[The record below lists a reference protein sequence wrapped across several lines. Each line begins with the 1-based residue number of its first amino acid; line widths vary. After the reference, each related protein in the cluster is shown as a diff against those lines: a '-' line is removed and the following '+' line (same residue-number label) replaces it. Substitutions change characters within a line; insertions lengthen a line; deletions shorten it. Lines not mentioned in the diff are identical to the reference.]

1 VPGERVCHA
10 VQIAAAR
17 SVSIAVR
24 HLKPAIA
31 AVLCAGALSAAFAAP
46 ASAGQIVWVRGA
58 ASGGGSL
65 WAAND
70 DGTYPHELLAAT
82 SSPLSIQLPGAT
94 LGDPDVFQAGGATV
108 LFSASASADAT
119 ACPAACALTFSLTA
133 GALTRQSPASSAMP
147 AGAVYEQQPRL
158 LKGGQMV
165 DRYIVYPSVT
175 AAAVAGASQE
185 GLYVRPLSAANPGT
199 AGTAWADTAA
209 EALPSS
215 ADPAPDPAN
224 PALIAWVENQDPSCS
239 EYVSNGSPVCQ
250 YAILVGGASA
260 SPAPA
265 VAIFDDESRGGHGPS
280 SLSWSSNGRTLLIV
294 DDQAPND
301 GIYTVSA
308 STSKSPASKAVTE
321 VIAEPPGW
329 TFGQARFAG
338 SRIVF
343 DAHGAGHDTPGTSD
357 IYSISASCD
366 SGTCAFPLNAT
377 NLTRDAKADN
387 IDPAWTSAAAPL
399 LALGGAPPQA
409 GQAAFDAAAIRSV
422 SANKGVVF
430 EVTLSAAATVVA
442 TVSRNGHT
450 IGTTTL
456 HLPAGADTFAI
467 KQIDGHTL
475 TAGHDVGTL
484 SVRGSTAGKRSY
496 RASFTVT

>member
-1 VPGERVCHA
+1 
-10 VQIAAAR
+10 
-17 SVSIAVR
+17 VR

-31 AVLCAGALSAAFAAP
+31 AVLCASALSAAFAAP

-82 SSPLSIQLPGAT
+82 SSALSIQLPGAT
-94 LGDPDVFQAGGATV
+94 LGDPDVFQLGGATV
-108 LFSASASADAT
+108 LFSASVSSAPA
-119 ACPAACALTFSLTA
+119 ACPAACALSFSLTA
-133 GALTRQSPASSAMP
+133 GALTRQSPASLALP
-147 AGAVYEQQPRL
+147 AGAVYEEQPRL
-158 LKGGQMV
+158 LAGGQMV
-165 DRYIVYPSVT
+165 DRYIVLPSTTVAT
-175 AAAVAGASQE
+175 AAAASQQ
-185 GLYVRPLSAANPGT
+185 GLYVRPLNAASPGT
-199 AGTAWADTAA
+199 AGTAWADTTA
-209 EALPSS
+209 EALPAS

-239 EYVSNGSPVCQ
+239 EYVRNGSSVCQ
-250 YAILVGGASA
+250 YAILVGAASA
-260 SPAPA
+260 SSAPA
-265 VAIFDDESRGGHGPS
+265 VAIFDDETPGGHGPS

-294 DDQAPND
+294 DDQPPND

-308 STSKSPASKAVTE
+308 STSQSPASKTVTE

-343 DAHGAGHDTPGTSD
+343 DAHGAGHGTPGTSD

-366 SGTCAFPLNAT
+366 SGSCAFPLNAT
-377 NLTRDAKADN
+377 NLTHDATADN
-387 IDPAWTSAAAPL
+387 VDPAWTSAAAPL

-409 GQAAFDAAAIRSV
+409 GQAAFDAAAIRTRTV
-422 SANKGVVF
+422 SAKTGVVF

-456 HLPAGADTFAI
+456 HLTAGANTFAI
-467 KQIDGHTL
+467 KQSGGHPL

-484 SVRGSTAGKRSY
+484 RVQGSTAGKRSY
-496 RASFTVT
+496 SASFTVT

>member
-1 VPGERVCHA
+1 
-10 VQIAAAR
+10 
-17 SVSIAVR
+17 VR
-24 HLKPAIA
+24 HVKPAIA
-31 AVLCAGALSAAFAAP
+31 AVFCASALSAVFAAAP

-70 DGTYPHELLAAT
+70 DGTYPRELLAAT
-82 SSPLSIQLPGAT
+82 SSTLTIQLPGAT

-108 LFSASASADAT
+108 LFSASAPGDAS

-158 LKGGQMV
+158 LKSGQMV

-175 AAAVAGASQE
+175 AASVGAASQE
-185 GLYVRPLSAANPGT
+185 GLYVRPLNVASPGS

-215 ADPAPDPAN
+215 TDPAPDPAN

-239 EYVSNGSPVCQ
+239 EYVRNGSPVCQ
-250 YAILVGGASA
+250 YAILVGAASA

-265 VAIFDDESRGGHGPS
+265 AAIFDDESPGGRGPS

-366 SGTCAFPLNAT
+366 SGSCAFPLNAT
-377 NLTRDAKADN
+377 NLTHDAKADN

-399 LALGGAPPQA
+399 LALGGASPQA
-409 GQAAFDAAAIRSV
+409 GQAAFDAAAIRTRSV

-442 TVSRNGHT
+442 TVSHGGHT

-467 KQIDGHTL
+467 KQIGGHPL
-475 TAGHDVGTL
+475 SAGHDVGTL
-484 SVRGSTAGKRSY
+484 SVHGSTAGKRSY

>member
-1 VPGERVCHA
+1 
-10 VQIAAAR
+10 
-17 SVSIAVR
+17 VR

-31 AVLCAGALSAAFAAP
+31 AVLCASALSAAFAAAP

-70 DGTYPHELLAAT
+70 DGTYPHELLAGTA
-82 SSPLSIQLPGAT
+82 LSIQLPGAT
-94 LGDPDVFQAGGATV
+94 LGDPDVFQLGGATV
-108 LFSASASADAT
+108 LFSVSSSGGNA
-119 ACPAACALTFSLTA
+119 ACPAACALSFSLTA
-133 GALTRQSPASSAMP
+133 GALTRQSPAPSAPP

-165 DRYIVYPSVT
+165 DRYSVYPSVT
-175 AAAVAGASQE
+175 AASVGAASQQ
-185 GLYVRPLSAANPGT
+185 GLYVRPLNAASPGT

-209 EALPSS
+209 EALPPS

-224 PALIAWVENQDPSCS
+224 PALIAWVENQDPSCDQ
-239 EYVSNGSPVCQ
+239 YTRNGSHVCQ

-265 VAIFDDESRGGHGPS
+265 VAIFDDESPGGHGPS
-280 SLSWSSNGRTLLIV
+280 SLAWSSNGRTLLIV
-294 DDQAPND
+294 DDQPPSD

-343 DAHGAGHDTPGTSD
+343 DARGAGHGTPGTSD

-377 NLTRDAKADN
+377 NLTHDAKADN
-387 IDPAWTSAAAPL
+387 VDPAWTSAAAPL
-399 LALGGAPPQA
+399 LALGGEPPQ
-409 GQAAFDAAAIRSV
+409 GGKAAFDAAAIRTRTV
-422 SANKGVVF
+422 SAKKGVVF
-430 EVTLSAAATVVA
+430 EVTLSTAATVVA

-450 IGTTTL
+450 IGSTTL
-456 HLPAGADTFAI
+456 RLPAGASTFAI
-467 KQIDGHTL
+467 KQAGGHPL
-475 TAGHDVGTL
+475 TPGHDVGTL
-484 SVRGSTAGKRSY
+484 RVQGSTAGKRTYS
-496 RASFTVT
+496 AGFTVT